1 MKQLILVDYLIIA
14 VYILGSFAIGN
25 YYMRRAGSSL
35 DEYFLSGRRTSWWL
49 IGLSMVATNYA
60 IDYPLAITKLVAKN
74 GIMGTWYVW
83 SLAIAGI
90 ATTFFFSR
98 LWRRARV
105 VTDAELIKYR
115 YSGKIGDALRIFK
128 GVYFGVVIN
137 CFVLGWI
144 FRALMKVMTVVTP
157 WNCLLY
163 TSDAADEEDSVD
175 V

>member
-1 MKQLILVDYLIIA
+1 MKQLIFVDYLIIA
-14 VYILGSFAIGN
+14 VYIVASFAIGN
-25 YYMRRAGSSL
+25 YYLKRAGSSL

-74 GIMGTWYVW
+74 GIMGAWYVW

-105 VTDAELIKYR
+105 VTDAELIK
-115 YSGKIGDALRIFK
+115 S
-128 GVYFGVVIN
+128 
-137 CFVLGWI
+137 
-144 FRALMKVMTVVTP
+144 TVTAG
-157 WNCLLY
+157 
-163 TSDAADEEDSVD
+163 TSAMP
-175 V
+175 